1 MEIAWKVLENL
12 RIVKF
17 PKWKPFNRKFQKL
30 GYAWRGGP
38 LFYEK
43 FRKLKPKFSVE
54 SKALI
59 DTVDTI
65 TYYRKKKRSPLCRL
79 FVCQFSAYCF
89 GPFHT
94 ISWHW
99 KGRSHFNLVCPLWL
113 FPLWFHSDKSLRCVF
128 ESRRILIKKVN
139 SVLAHWCT
147 PPMPVSGLWATTGV
161 SLLSCWMLQSDGPV
175 LSRPHPTLHLFGYRA
190 RGSPATGDDRMLS
203 GHLGRHS
210 CESHTKLLKIIKKIP
225 HERDDGIFKY
235 AVVTYRIY
243 PCVGISID
251 V

>member
-1 MEIAWKVLENL
+1 MEISWKVLENL

-113 FPLWFHSDKSLRCVF
+113 FPIWFHSDKSLCCVF

-139 SVLAHWCT
+139 SVLAHVVHSTEPCLGFMGDYWSISTLLLNVTVRRPRIVPPPT
-147 PPMPVSGLWATTGV
+147 PPYIYLDTKLEATWARVEDTP
-161 SLLSCWMLQSDGPV
+161 LCLQS
-175 LSRPHPTLHLFGYRA
+175 
-190 RGSPATGDDRMLS
+190 
-203 GHLGRHS
+203 
-210 CESHTKLLKIIKKIP
+210 CN
-225 HERDDGIFKY
+225 
-235 AVVTYRIY
+235 
-243 PCVGISID
+243 
-251 V
+251 